1 MEKADIIALVFM
13 LALALAFVWI
23 GLLIWKK
30 QRIDLIH
37 EYHHTKVSKKDVPA
51 YTKLM
56 GIAMIVIGAGIGV
69 GAAVTFLVSKSLG
82 FPLVIAAIIAGAVLM
97 SRAQKKF
104 NGSWF

>member
-37 EYHHTKVSKKDVPA
+37 EYHHTRVSKKDVPA
-51 YTKLM
+51 YTRLM
-56 GIAMIVIGAGIGV
+56 GIAMIVLGAGIGV
-69 GAAVTFLVSKSLG
+69 GAAVEVLLDTYVGITLVL
-82 FPLVIAAIIAGAVLM
+82 AAIIAAVVLM
-97 SRAQKKF
+97 SRAQKKY
-104 NGSWF
+104 NGSWL